1 MINVIF
7 CIIFFPV
14 LNFAAETN
22 IRESRQF
29 RNIPSYAIVK
39 SNYPFYNILNPYGP
53 GTYAFGYEVFDQN
66 SGNVQFK
73 DEEKL
78 QDGTVR
84 GAHGVLLPDGQ
95 VIITKFVSD
104 HEGYKPT
111 IEKFYV
117 DRNDPRPLMRPFI
130 PSQGPMTLNDPTV
143 DTMTPMH
150 YSIGVPYAINDN
162 VVLQDENNQNGFFN
176 GFFNN
181 LGQSIQSAFQGTNN
195 NNNNQ
200 QSPFAN
206 LFKPVTNLFNSNQ
219 NNQPQPGIFSSF
231 IQNLPFIGSNNQL
244 NAPVVVEQIPAA
256 VQADP
261 LLVNNFYDEIPIIRP
276 IGSHH
281 SQNMQHVNTPPGL
294 SPFSNQFR
302 LPGMHLM
309 NDPQHNSNNRRKGWL
324 QNFIGRRRLHQQ
336 LDREIDE
343 SNSNKNKEVIL
354 VTPTPSSI
362 NN

>member
-1 MINVIF
+1 
-7 CIIFFPV
+7 
-14 LNFAAETN
+14 
-22 IRESRQF
+22 
-29 RNIPSYAIVK
+29 
-39 SNYPFYNILNPYGP
+39 
-53 GTYAFGYEVFDQN
+53 
-66 SGNVQFK
+66 
-73 DEEKL
+73 
-78 QDGTVR
+78 
-84 GAHGVLLPDGQ
+84 
-95 VIITKFVSD
+95 
-104 HEGYKPT
+104 
-111 IEKFYV
+111 
-117 DRNDPRPLMRPFI
+117 MRPFI

-150 YSIGVPYAINDN
+150 YSIGVPYAINNN
-162 VVLQDENNQNGFFN
+162 VVLQDENNQNGIF
-176 GFFNN
+176 GFFGN
-181 LGQSIQSAFQGTNN
+181 LGQSIQNAFQGTN

-206 LFKPVTNLFNSNQ
+206 LFKPVTSLFNNNNQ
-219 NNQPQPGIFSSF
+219 NQPQPGIFSNF

-261 LLVNNFYDEIPIIRP
+261 TLVNTFYDEIPIVRP
-276 IGSHH
+276 IGSH
-281 SQNMQHVNTPPGL
+281 SQNMQHVNNPPGL

-302 LPGMHLM
+302 LPGIHLM
-309 NDPQHNSNNRRKGWL
+309 NDPQHNNNRRKGWL